1 MTEKLSVPIS
11 LDERTIDNFRARNPL
26 TRDLVPDSELDA
38 AANALRTT
46 RGHAEQIHA
55 LSETLMKDPTRT
67 PAAAALQL
75 RQTSLKLAEKAA
87 ASLDNARAKVTA
99 AITRLETETAAP
111 ALPVDVHNTML
122 QGEIRQALSRM
133 KPDDRN
139 AALTA
144 ALEKGDDSI
153 IGAVLHAPA
162 ILSGLTDTTHAMF
175 QHRFRTARFP
185 IELDR
190 ISRLGK
196 ALDAVERG
204 GRNFVSF
211 VDEASATPQAR
222 MAEAMSK
229 KTAEMLETIKKDD
242 AA

>member
-1 MTEKLSVPIS
+1 MSDLKVPLS
-11 LDERTIDNFRARNPL
+11 LDERAIDNFRARDPL
-26 TRDLVPDSELDA
+26 SREVVPDSELDA
-38 AANALRTT
+38 ATSALRAT

-87 ASLDNARAKVTA
+87 VSLDNARAKVSAT
-99 AITRLETETAAP
+99 IQQLETETAAP
-111 ALPVDVHNTML
+111 PLPVNAHTIML
-122 QGEIRQALSRM
+122 EGEIRAAFSRL
-133 KPDDRN
+133 KDEDRN
-139 AALTA
+139 KALTE
-144 ALEKGDDSI
+144 ALEKGDDAI
-153 IGAVLHAPA
+153 IGAILHAPA
-162 ILSGLTDTTHAMF
+162 ILSGLSDTAYELF
-175 QHRFRTARFP
+175 RHRFRAVRFP
-185 IELDR
+185 AETDR
-190 ISRLGK
+190 ITRLGK

-229 KTAEMLETIKKDD
+229 KTAEMLEAIKKDD